1 MKIEEKIIAK
11 GLKIPERK
19 LGVGKAEPAVRT
31 GNLVYT
37 SGHTSGNHIGKVG
50 KEFTPEQAYDGA
62 RDCALSCLGAVKAVI
77 GDLDKITRI
86 VKIIGFVNCAE
97 GFFNTSA
104 VVHGCTDFLHEIFGG
119 NPGDKGRHARSAIG
133 VYQLPANSAVEIE
146 MIVEVKD

>member
-1 MKIEEKIIAK
+1 MQVEEKIKAK
-11 GLKIPERK
+11 GLTIPERK
-19 LGVGKAEPAVRT
+19 LGVGKADPAVRT

-50 KEFTPEQAYDGA
+50 KDFTPEQAYDGA
-62 RDCALSCLGAVKAVI
+62 RDCALSCLGAVKAVV
-77 GDLDKITRI
+77 GDLDKVTRI

-104 VVHGCTDFLHEIFGG
+104 VVHGCTDFLHEIFGE
-119 NPGDKGRHARSAIG
+119 KGRHARSAIG

-146 MIVEVKD
+146 MIVEVNP

>member
-1 MKIEEKIIAK
+1 MEAKIHAK
-11 GLKIPERK
+11 GLNIPERK
-19 LGVGKAEPAVRT
+19 LGVGKAEPAVRS

-37 SGHTSGNHIGKVG
+37 SGHTSGNHLGKVG
-50 KEFTPEQAYDGA
+50 KEFTKEQAFDGA
-62 RDCALSCLGAVKAVI
+62 RDCALSCLGAIKAVI

-97 GFFNTSA
+97 GFSDTSS
-104 VVHGCTDFLHEIFGG
+104 VIHGCTDLLHEIFGE
-119 NPGDKGRHARSAIG
+119 KGRHARSAIG